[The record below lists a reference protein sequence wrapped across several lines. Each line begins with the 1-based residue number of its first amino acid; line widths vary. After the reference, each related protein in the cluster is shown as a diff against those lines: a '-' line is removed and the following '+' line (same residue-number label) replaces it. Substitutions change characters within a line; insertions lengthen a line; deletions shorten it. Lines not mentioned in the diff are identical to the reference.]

1 MAIGSSKNKPESSTK
16 AKRASNSPRKQ
27 NQNVPTGEQY
37 HILDYSV
44 NIFSPVPGFES
55 LHLND
60 LYFESNLEDDDDD
73 RNLEILMD
81 CIEFVMKIKFDFLS
95 KPKLSSKTKAKLS
108 ALRSSY
114 PDVIALDQLYAIL
127 PNMETFVDS
136 RVEKLAI
143 MGRLKLISHPQENVR
158 YIILT
163 EHLRSL
169 IAQHTKSDQISSRF
183 MGLLQDYP
191 NVEAIPATLLSKHGL
206 NPRILIDSGFLTFS
220 PINEWFTLTLP
231 NLGPFWRLVKASNMA
246 IYKIIKTTKFEQIL
260 EDDLRMKYEANQS
273 NFVKYNGLN
282 MIWSLSLM
290 TGRGIVECFNS
301 PTGRVYKLTG
311 KKM

>member
-1 MAIGSSKNKPESSTK
+1 MAIGFSANKFESPTK
-16 AKRASNSPRKQ
+16 AKKTSNSPRKQ
-27 NQNVPTGEQY
+27 TQNVPTGEQY

-44 NIFSPVPGFES
+44 NIFSPIPGFES
-55 LHLND
+55 LNLND

-73 RNLEILMD
+73 RNLEILMG

-114 PDVIALDQLYAIL
+114 PDVVALDQLYAIL

-163 EHLRSL
+163 EDLRSL

-183 MGLLQDYP
+183 MNLLQNYP

-231 NLGPFWRLVKASNMA
+231 NLGPFWRLVKGSNMV

>member
-1 MAIGSSKNKPESSTK
+1 MAIGSPTKKLESQTQTSRT
-16 AKRASNSPRKQ
+16 SNPHRKQ
-27 NQNVPTGEQY
+27 TQNVRIGEQY
-37 HILDYSV
+37 RILDYSV
-44 NIFSPVPGFES
+44 NIFSPIPGFES
-55 LHLND
+55 LSLDD
-60 LYFESNLEDDDDD
+60 LYFESNLEDYDDDK
-73 RNLEILMD
+73 NLEILMR

-95 KPKLSSKTKAKLS
+95 KAKLSSRTKAKLS

-114 PDVIALDQLYAIL
+114 PNVVALNQLYAIL
-127 PNMETFVDS
+127 PNLETFVDS

-143 MGRLKLISHPQENVR
+143 MGRLKLISHPQENIR

-163 EHLRSL
+163 EDLRRL
-169 IAQHTKSDQISSRF
+169 IEQHTKSDQISSRF
-183 MGLLQDYP
+183 MSLLQDYP
-191 NVEAIPATLLSKHGL
+191 NVVAIPAPLLSRSGL

-220 PINEWFTLTLP
+220 PINDWFTLTLP
-231 NLGPFWRLVKASNMA
+231 NLGPFWRLVKGSNMA

-273 NFVKYNGLN
+273 NFVKHNGLN

>member
-1 MAIGSSKNKPESSTK
+1 MAIGSPTKKLESQTQISRT
-16 AKRASNSPRKQ
+16 SNPHRKQ
-27 NQNVPTGEQY
+27 TQNVRIGEQY
-37 HILDYSV
+37 RILDYSV
-44 NIFSPVPGFES
+44 NIFSPIPGFES
-55 LHLND
+55 LSLDD
-60 LYFESNLEDDDDD
+60 LYFESNLEDYDDDK
-73 RNLEILMD
+73 NLEILMR

-95 KPKLSSKTKAKLS
+95 KAKLSSRTKAKLS

-114 PDVIALDQLYAIL
+114 PNVVALNQLYAIL
-127 PNMETFVDS
+127 PNLETFVDS

-143 MGRLKLISHPQENVR
+143 MGRLKLISHPQENIR

-163 EHLRSL
+163 EDLRRL
-169 IAQHTKSDQISSRF
+169 IEQHTKSDQISSRF
-183 MGLLQDYP
+183 MSLLQDYP
-191 NVEAIPATLLSKHGL
+191 NVEAIPAPLLSRSGL

-220 PINEWFTLTLP
+220 PINDWFTLTLP
-231 NLGPFWRLVKASNMA
+231 NLGPFWRLVKGSNMA

-273 NFVKYNGLN
+273 NFVKHNGLN

>member
-1 MAIGSSKNKPESSTK
+1 MAIESLINKLGSPKKANRTSS
-16 AKRASNSPRKQ
+16 SPRRQ
-27 NQNVPTGEQY
+27 TQNVPIGEQY
-37 HILDYSV
+37 HIIDYSV
-44 NIFSPVPGFES
+44 NIFSPIPGFES
-55 LHLND
+55 LNLDD
-60 LYFESNLEDDDDD
+60 LDLESNLEDDDDD
-73 RNLEILMD
+73 RNMEILMG
-81 CIEFVMKIKFDFLS
+81 CIKFVIRIKFDFLS
-95 KPKLSSKTKAKLS
+95 KSKLSSKTKAKLS

-114 PDVIALDQLYAIL
+114 PNVVALNQLYTVL

-163 EHLRSL
+163 EDLKEL
-169 IAQHTKSDQISSRF
+169 IEQHTKSDQISSRF
-183 MGLLQDYP
+183 MSLLHNYP
-191 NVEAIPATLLSKHGL
+191 NVEGIPATLLSRHGL
-206 NPRILIDSGFLTFS
+206 NPRPLIDSGFLTFS
-220 PINEWFTLTLP
+220 SMNEWFTLTLP
-231 NLGPFWRLVKASNMA
+231 NLGPFWRLVKGSNMA

-282 MIWSLSLM
+282 MIWSLSVM